1 MNAAP
6 TQFGEVVA
14 APAPVPVAP
23 SPGPLID
30 QATTSEVS
38 VKVVDAMLA
47 GGTGSTIAVLFAVVA
62 VALAA
67 LVFVFRRSEQQVTAR
82 LEEAQRDNEDLQN
95 LQKKLDALETRY
107 DAECRECEAKSLLR
121 QQEASRQVERER
133 ERADSI
139 STAAQIEL
147 RAAVE
152 RHSAELAA
160 LRDKAEAQLFRV
172 EAERKAQA
180 QEFSA
185 SVESMHQATLSE
197 YRILVQNVTHS
208 LESVRQAML
217 STRDTVARSTGSS
230 FGFSSNVAGAAPCA
244 PQTPE
249 QQRSEPS

>member
-23 SPGPLID
+23 PPGPLID

-62 VALAA
+62 VALAS

-82 LEEAQRDNEDLQN
+82 LEEAQRDNEDLQ
-95 LQKKLDALETRY
+95 KKLDALETRY
-107 DAECRECEAKSLLR
+107 DAERRECEAKSLLR
-121 QQEASRQVERER
+121 QQESSRQVERER

-152 RHSAELAA
+152 RHYAELAA

>member
-82 LEEAQRDNEDLQN
+82 LEEAQRDNED

-208 LESVRQAML
+208 LESVRQALL

>member
-82 LEEAQRDNEDLQN
+82 LEEAQRDNED

>member
-82 LEEAQRDNEDLQN
+82 LEEAQRDNEDLQ
-95 LQKKLDALETRY
+95 KKLDALETRY

-121 QQEASRQVERER
+121 QQESSRQVERER

>member
-82 LEEAQRDNEDLQN
+82 LEEAQRDNEDLQ
-95 LQKKLDALETRY
+95 KKLDALETHY
-107 DAECRECEAKSLLR
+107 DAERRECEAKSLLR
-121 QQEASRQVERER
+121 QQEAARQVERER

-197 YRILVQNVTHS
+197 YRIMVQNVTHS

>member
-82 LEEAQRDNEDLQN
+82 LEEAQRDNEDLQ
-95 LQKKLDALETRY
+95 KKLDALETRY
-107 DAECRECEAKSLLR
+107 DAERRECEAKSLLR
-121 QQEASRQVERER
+121 QQESSRQVERER

-147 RAAVE
+147 RAAVD

-249 QQRSEPS
+249 QPRSEPS